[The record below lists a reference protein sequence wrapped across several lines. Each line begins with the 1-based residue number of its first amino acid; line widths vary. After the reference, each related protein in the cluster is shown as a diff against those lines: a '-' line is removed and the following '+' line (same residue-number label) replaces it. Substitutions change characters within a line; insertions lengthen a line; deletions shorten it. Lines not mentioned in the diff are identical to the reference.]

1 MAKLMKMLQPLQSEY
16 VDRRFDGTKDEY
28 FEQLDKSSTLYI
40 GNLSFYT
47 SEDQIYELFSKVGVV
62 QRVIMGLD
70 RNTKT
75 PCGFCFVM
83 YHTREGAQ
91 AAVKY
96 LNGTRLD
103 NRQLRVDIDYGFE
116 EGRQFGRGRSGG
128 QVRDEFR
135 TDFDAERGG
144 YGRVVA
150 QQIAASQLTMWQEV
164 QAGAGMG
171 AAALLGAPGAAVF
184 FNQQQRS
191 ARRRQQQGVDA
202 QNADAQQQQEE
213 EQEEQVVLNPKLRG
227 RGAEQEEEEDWEQQ
241 QAARRKRARLQ
252 EAAEEGDAAAAAV
265 GDQQQQQQ
273 QQEEEEDGGEGAGEV
288 GDEAGEQEGGDDGE
302 GDEAAA
308 ADEEEEEEE
317 EEQAD
322 DMGED

>member
-184 FNQQQRS
+184 FNQQQRG
-191 ARRRQQQGVDA
+191 ARQRQQQGVVA

-252 EAAEEGDAAAAAV
+252 EAAGEGDAAAAAV

-273 QQEEEEDGGEGAGEV
+273 QEEEEDGGEGAAEV
-288 GDEAGEQEGGDDGE
+288 GDEAGEQEGDDDGE
-302 GDEAAA
+302 GDEAAL
-308 ADEEEEEEE
+308 ADEEEEEE

>member
-184 FNQQQRS
+184 FNQQQRG
-191 ARRRQQQGVDA
+191 ARQRQKQGVDA

-252 EAAEEGDAAAAAV
+252 EAAGEGDAAAAAV

-273 QQEEEEDGGEGAGEV
+273 EEEEDGGEGAAEV
-288 GDEAGEQEGGDDGE
+288 GDEAGEQEGDDDGE
-302 GDEAAA
+302 GDEAAL
-308 ADEEEEEEE
+308 ADEEEEEE